1 MVLLKKLGMKSA
13 DQHSGIFV
21 SSVIKH
27 IGGKYN
33 MGKDMRAEYDGLKK
47 EYLALEKTHYN
58 EKECLLK
65 VVNTFGIIVDRS
77 PQLRETYQKIKPML
91 QNGELLPVDQI
102 LNETNMLRSN
112 IFSEEV
118 KSGPEEAQGEGD
130 KPQDQDLLEAYKILN
145 RIVIALTDDFYPINA
160 EMKLKADAITF
171 DYKNGMSPSDFHQ
184 ATANFLAYI
193 DTLRSKISKD
203 FQYVNKTLVSF
214 IDQVKELEFVLT
226 TELQEEVETKGFE
239 VFEQKIQK
247 EVGSIVDSFSIY
259 SSINEIKDAVVGRL
273 STIKAVI
280 AKRKADEQKKSKA
293 AQKRIRHLRKKISEA
308 ETETI
313 ELTRKADQ
321 FREEAL
327 RDGLTGLYNRKAF
340 DKRIAVGLENFNNGG
355 ESFVMMMFDVD
366 KFKWINDTFGHV
378 AGDKILQKVAAALGK
393 IFRKGEF
400 IARYGGDEFAVVI
413 EGMPEKLAHQK
424 IAKFKQEFS
433 KLRFASHADGY
444 IQVELSA
451 GVASAAKGDGPE
463 TFIHKADVAMYT
475 VKKQRQKKQQSA
487 SSNQS

>member
-1 MVLLKKLGMKSA
+1 
-13 DQHSGIFV
+13 
-21 SSVIKH
+21 
-27 IGGKYN
+27 
-33 MGKDMRAEYDGLKK
+33 MGKDIQAEFNSLKRD
-47 EYLALEKTHYN
+47 YLALEKTHYN

-65 VVNTFGIIVDRS
+65 VANTFGIIVDRS
-77 PQLRETYQKIKPML
+77 PHLRDTYHKIKQML
-91 QNGELLPVDQI
+91 QNGAALPVDQI
-102 LNETNMLRSN
+102 QMETNTLRSN

-118 KSGPEEAQGEGD
+118 KSGAEQAEENGQNAQD
-130 KPQDQDLLEAYKILN
+130 RDLLEAYKILN

-160 EMKLKADAITF
+160 EMKEKADAIVF
-171 DYKNGMSPSDFHQ
+171 DYRNGMSPSDFHQ
-184 ATANFLAYI
+184 AIANFLAYI
-193 DTLRSKISKD
+193 DTLKNKISKD
-203 FQYVNKTLVSF
+203 FNYVNNTLLSF
-214 IDQVKELEFVLT
+214 IDQVKELEVVLT
-226 TELQEEVETKGFE
+226 QELQEEVQTKGFK

-273 STIKAVI
+273 SNIKAVI
-280 AKRKADEQKKSKA
+280 AKRKEAEHKKSKA
-293 AQKRIRHLRKKISEA
+293 AKKRIRLLRKKISVA

-340 DKRIAVGLENFNNGG
+340 DQRIVKGLEAFNNGG

-378 AGDKILQKVAAALGK
+378 AGDKILQKVAASLGK

-413 EGMPEKLAHQK
+413 EGMPEALANEK
-424 IAKFKQEFS
+424 IARFKEQFS
-433 KLRFASHADGY
+433 KLRFASHSDGY

-451 GVASAAKGDGPE
+451 GVASAAKGDSPDE
-463 TFIHKADVAMYT
+463 FIHKADVAMYA
-475 VKKQRQKKQQSA
+475 VKKRRKE
-487 SSNQS
+487 SSGD

>member
-1 MVLLKKLGMKSA
+1 MNSA
-13 DQHSGIFV
+13 DQEKDKVIWSRINIF
-21 SSVIKH
+21 
-27 IGGKYN
+27 GGKQN
-33 MGKDMRAEYDGLKK
+33 MDKDMKAEFDGLKR
-47 EYLALEKTHYN
+47 EYLALERTHYN

-65 VVNTFGIIVDRS
+65 VANTFGIIVDRS
-77 PQLRETYQKIKPML
+77 PQLRDTYQKIKQML
-91 QNGELLPVDQI
+91 QNGASLPVDQ
-102 LNETNMLRSN
+102 LLTETSTLRSN

-118 KSGPEEAQGEGD
+118 KTGAEQSESEEGD
-130 KPQDQDLLEAYKILN
+130 TLDQDLLEAYKILN
-145 RIVIALTDDFYPINA
+145 RIVIALTDDFYPVNT
-160 EMKLKADAITF
+160 EMKQKADAIVF

-193 DTLRSKISKD
+193 DTLRGKISKD
-203 FQYVNKTLVSF
+203 FKYVNKTLISF

-226 TELQEEVETKGFE
+226 KELQEEVKTKGFE
-239 VFEQKIQK
+239 VFEQKINK

-280 AKRKADEQKKSKA
+280 ARRKEDEQKKTKA
-293 AQKRIRHLRKKISEA
+293 AQKRIRQLHKKISRA

-313 ELTRKADQ
+313 ELTRKADM

-340 DKRIAVGLENFNNGG
+340 DKRIAEGLETFNQGG
-355 ESFVMMMFDVD
+355 DSFVMMMFDVD

-413 EGMPEKLAHQK
+413 EGMPETLAHKK
-424 IAKFKQEFS
+424 IVRFKEQFS
-433 KLRFASHADGY
+433 KLKFASHADGY

-451 GVASAAKGDGPE
+451 GVASAAKGDSPDD
-463 TFIHKADVAMYT
+463 FIHKADVAMYA
-475 VKKQRQKKQQSA
+475 VKKQGKENSGD
-487 SSNQS
+487 

>member
-1 MVLLKKLGMKSA
+1 
-13 DQHSGIFV
+13 
-21 SSVIKH
+21 
-27 IGGKYN
+27 
-33 MGKDMRAEYDGLKK
+33 MGKDMRAEFDDLKR

-65 VVNTFGIIVDRS
+65 VANTFGIIVDRS
-77 PQLRETYQKIKPML
+77 PQLRDTYQNIKQLL
-91 QNGELLPVDQI
+91 QNGAVLPVDQI
-102 LNETNMLRSN
+102 LNETNTLRSN

-118 KSGPEEAQGEGD
+118 KSGSEEAERVAGES
-130 KPQDQDLLEAYKILN
+130 PDQDLLESYKILN

-160 EMKLKADAITF
+160 DMKQQADAIVF
-171 DYKNGMSPSDFHQ
+171 DYRNGMSPSDFHQ

-203 FQYVNKTLVSF
+203 FKYVNKTLVSF
-214 IDQVKELEFVLT
+214 IDQVKELEAVLT
-226 TELQEEVETKGFE
+226 QELQEEVQTKGFE

-273 STIKAVI
+273 SNIKAVI
-280 AKRKADEQKKSKA
+280 ARRKKDEQKKSKA
-293 AQKRIRHLRKKISEA
+293 AQKRIRLLRKKISKA

-313 ELTRKADQ
+313 ALTRKADQ

-340 DKRIAVGLENFNNGG
+340 DKRIATGLENLNKGG
-355 ESFVMMMFDVD
+355 ETFVMMMFDVD

-413 EGMPEKLAHQK
+413 EGMPEKLAHEK
-424 IAKFKQEFS
+424 ISKFKDQFS

-451 GVASAAKGDGPE
+451 GVASAAKGDSPDE
-463 TFIHKADVAMYT
+463 FIHRADAAMYT
-475 VKKQRQKKQQSA
+475 VKKQRKEKQA
-487 SSNQS
+487 

>member
-1 MVLLKKLGMKSA
+1 
-13 DQHSGIFV
+13 
-21 SSVIKH
+21 
-27 IGGKYN
+27 
-33 MGKDMRAEYDGLKK
+33 MGKDMQVEYDGLKRD
-47 EYLALEKTHYN
+47 YLALEKIHYN

-65 VVNTFGIIVDRS
+65 VATTFGLIVDRS
-77 PQLRETYQKIKPML
+77 PQLRDTYQKLKQML
-91 QNGELLPVDQI
+91 QNGASLPVEKI
-102 LNETNMLRSN
+102 INETNTLRSN

-118 KSGPEEAQGEGD
+118 KSGSEEAESD
-130 KPQDQDLLEAYKILN
+130 DDNTQDQDLLEAYKILN

-160 EMKLKADAITF
+160 EMKQKADAIIF

-203 FQYVNKTLVSF
+203 FQYVNNTLISF

-226 TELQEEVETKGFE
+226 KELQEEVQTKGFE

-273 STIKAVI
+273 STIKAVL
-280 AKRKADEQKKSKA
+280 AKRKENEQKKSKA
-293 AQKRIRHLRKKISEA
+293 AQKRIRRLRKKISMA

-340 DKRIAVGLENFNNGG
+340 DKRIAEGLEDFNNGG

-424 IAKFKQEFS
+424 ISKFKEQFS

-451 GVASAAKGDGPE
+451 GVALAAKGDGPDE
-463 TFIHKADVAMYT
+463 FIHKADVAMYA
-475 VKKQRQKKQQSA
+475 VKKQSKP
-487 SSNQS
+487 NQGD

>member
-1 MVLLKKLGMKSA
+1 
-13 DQHSGIFV
+13 
-21 SSVIKH
+21 
-27 IGGKYN
+27 
-33 MGKDMRAEYDGLKK
+33 MGKDMQTEFNGLKRD
-47 EYLALEKTHYN
+47 YLALERTHYN

-65 VVNTFGIIVDRS
+65 VANTFGIIVDRS
-77 PQLRETYQKIKPML
+77 PHLRDIYQKIKQML
-91 QNGELLPVDQI
+91 QNGAELPIDQI
-102 LNETNMLRSN
+102 LNETNALRTS

-118 KSGPEEAQGEGD
+118 KTGAEEEGQEED
-130 KPQDQDLLEAYKILN
+130 PQDQDLLEAYKILN

-160 EMKLKADAITF
+160 DMKQKADAIVF

-203 FQYVNKTLVSF
+203 FKYVNKTLISF

-226 TELQEEVETKGFE
+226 KELQEEVQTKGFE
-239 VFEQKIQK
+239 DFEQKIHR

-280 AKRKADEQKKSKA
+280 AKRKKDEQKKSKA
-293 AQKRIRHLRKKISEA
+293 AQQRIRSLRKKISMA

-340 DKRIAVGLENFNNGG
+340 DNRIAEGLEKFNQGG

-378 AGDKILQKVAAALGK
+378 AGDKILQKVAAALGQ

-413 EGMPEKLAHQK
+413 EGMPEKLAHEK
-424 IAKFKQEFS
+424 IAKFKEKFS

-451 GVASAAKGDGPE
+451 GVATAAKGDGPDE
-463 TFIHKADVAMYT
+463 FIHKADLAMYA
-475 VKKQRQKKQQSA
+475 VKKQRKDSTGG
-487 SSNQS
+487 

>member
-1 MVLLKKLGMKSA
+1 
-13 DQHSGIFV
+13 
-21 SSVIKH
+21 
-27 IGGKYN
+27 
-33 MGKDMRAEYDGLKK
+33 MRAEFDGLKR
-47 EYLALEKTHYN
+47 EFLALEKTHSL

-65 VVNTFGIIVDRS
+65 VANTFGIIVDRS
-77 PQLRETYQKIKPML
+77 PQLRDTYQKIKQML
-91 QNGELLPVDQI
+91 QNGSALPVDQL
-102 LNETNMLRSN
+102 LNETNALRSN

-118 KSGPEEAQGEGD
+118 KSGPGEAEGD
-130 KPQDQDLLEAYKILN
+130 GTDAQDQDLLEAYKILN

-160 EMKLKADAITF
+160 EMKQKADAIVF
-171 DYKNGMSPSDFHQ
+171 DYKNGMSPSDFHR

-193 DTLRSKISKD
+193 DTLKSKISKD
-203 FQYVNKTLVSF
+203 FNYVNNTLISF

-226 TELQEEVETKGFE
+226 QELQEEVQTKGFE
-239 VFEQKIQK
+239 AFEQKIHR

-280 AKRKADEQKKSKA
+280 ARRKETERKKSKV
-293 AQKRIRHLRKKISEA
+293 AQKRIQVLRKKISMA

-340 DKRIAVGLENFNNGG
+340 DNRIAEGLDNFNKGG

-378 AGDKILQKVAAALGK
+378 AGDKILQKVAVALGK

-413 EGMPEKLAHQK
+413 EGMTEDVARKK
-424 IAKFKQEFS
+424 IATFKEQFS

-444 IQVELSA
+444 IQVEISA
-451 GVASAAKGDGPE
+451 GIASAAKGDGPDQ
-463 TFIHKADVAMYT
+463 FIHKADKAMYA
-475 VKKQRQKKQQSA
+475 VKKQRKEQQV
-487 SSNQS
+487 

>member
-1 MVLLKKLGMKSA
+1 
-13 DQHSGIFV
+13 
-21 SSVIKH
+21 
-27 IGGKYN
+27 
-33 MGKDMRAEYDGLKK
+33 MGKDMRTEFDGLKRD
-47 EYLALEKTHYN
+47 YLALERTHHN

-65 VVNTFGIIVDRS
+65 VVSTFGIIVDRS
-77 PQLRETYQKIKPML
+77 PHLRDTYQKIKQML
-91 QNGELLPVDQI
+91 QNGAELPTDQI
-102 LNETNMLRSN
+102 LNATNALRRN

-118 KSGPEEAQGEGD
+118 KTGPDEEGD
-130 KPQDQDLLEAYKILN
+130 GEHSQDQDVLEAYKILT

-160 EMKLKADAITF
+160 DMKQKADAIVF

-184 ATANFLAYI
+184 ATAHFLAYI
-193 DTLRSKISKD
+193 ETLRSIISKD
-203 FQYVNKTLVSF
+203 FNHVNKTLISF
-214 IDQVKELEFVLT
+214 IDQVKDLEFVLT
-226 TELQEEVETKGFE
+226 KELQEEVRTKEFE
-239 VFEQKIQK
+239 DFEQKIHK

-280 AKRKADEQKKSKA
+280 AKRKKDEQKKSRA
-293 AQKRIRHLRKKISEA
+293 AQNRIRSLRKKISMA
-308 ETETI
+308 ETETL

-321 FREEAL
+321 FREESL
-327 RDGLTGLYNRKAF
+327 RDALTGLYNRKAF
-340 DKRIAVGLENFNNGG
+340 DNRIAEGLEKFNQGG

-378 AGDKILQKVAAALGK
+378 AGDKILRKVAAALSK

-413 EGMPEKLAHQK
+413 EGMPEKLAHEK
-424 IAKFKQEFS
+424 IAKFKEQFG

-451 GVASAAKGDGPE
+451 GVASAAKGDGPDE
-463 TFIHKADVAMYT
+463 FIHKADRAMYA
-475 VKKQRQKKQQSA
+475 VKKQRKEK
-487 SSNQS
+487 